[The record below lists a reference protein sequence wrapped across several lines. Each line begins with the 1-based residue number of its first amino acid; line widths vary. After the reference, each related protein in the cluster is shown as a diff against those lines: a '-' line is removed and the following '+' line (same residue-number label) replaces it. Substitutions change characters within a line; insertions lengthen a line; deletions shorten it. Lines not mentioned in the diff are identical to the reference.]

1 VDARQT
7 PTFWQLLPSEDRE
20 VLLQRAGQ
28 VRARRGQT
36 VLRAGDDVVAMLL
49 GGAATTRITTPD
61 GEHAVHSIL
70 EAGSTWGLAG
80 TLADQGANADVIALC
95 DLEALI
101 FPGVEIRRLVPLR
114 PGIAVAC
121 LMTVALALTH
131 VRTEAADFA
140 GISTSERIAYRLV
153 ELAQTWGVGDDSHV
167 RVDLPLT
174 QEDLAS
180 WSHCSKEAATKALR
194 RLRCA
199 GLIETGRRE
208 FTILDLPKLEA
219 QLPRRRLRGY
229 TRGEAFHPPGR

>member
-1 VDARQT
+1 MLASEA

-20 VLLQRAGQ
+20 VLRQHAGQ

-36 VLRAGDDVVAMLL
+36 VLRAGDDAVAMLL
-49 GGAATTRITTPD
+49 EGAATTSITTPD
-61 GEHAVHSIL
+61 GQQAVHSIL
-70 EAGSTWGLAG
+70 AAGSTWGLAG
-80 TLADQGANADVIALC
+80 TLADPAANADVVALR

-114 PGIAVAC
+114 PGIAMAC
-121 LMTVALALTH
+121 LMTVALEVAH
-131 VRTEAADFA
+131 VRKEAADFA
-140 GISTSERIAYRLV
+140 GTSTSERIAYRLV
-153 ELAQTWGVGDDSHV
+153 ELAQTWGVDDNSHV
-167 RVDLPLT
+167 LVDLPLT

-208 FTILDLPKLEA
+208 FTIMDLPKLEA

-229 TRGEAFHPPGR
+229 TRGEAFHPPR